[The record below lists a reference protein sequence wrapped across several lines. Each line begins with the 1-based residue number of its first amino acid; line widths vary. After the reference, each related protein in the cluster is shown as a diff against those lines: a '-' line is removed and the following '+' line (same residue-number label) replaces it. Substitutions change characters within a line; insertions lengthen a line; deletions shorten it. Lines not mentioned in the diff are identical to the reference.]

1 MNQPAT
7 VAKWK
12 RDARRI
18 KDLLET
24 ADCLTGYNK
33 LTDAIDCLQKV
44 RTMLETWQNNTIAQ
58 LADINYK
65 ADEQRRTTT
74 RKETH

>member
-1 MNQPAT
+1 MNQPET
-7 VAKWK
+7 VTKWK

-24 ADCLTGYNK
+24 ADCLAGYQK

-44 RTMLETWQNNTIAQ
+44 RTMLETWQNATHAE
-58 LADINYK
+58 LAALNFA
-65 ADEQRRTTT
+65 ADQQRRTQTT
-74 RKETH
+74 KETR